1 MSTKPRVKEE
11 TVKDRIKAILEA
23 QKVWYCMPPA
33 NGYGK
38 SGNFDFIAC
47 VRGAFLGIEAKRDE
61 KEMPTRLQT
70 ENAVKLAGA
79 YGVMLLIHKGNVELV
94 EDTIIEMRRRMAD
107 VRVSYRLNH
116 WPKQEI
122 LGLLDEGDKDVKV
135 IKGKKK

>member
-1 MSTKPRVKEE
+1 MSTKPRTKEE
-11 TVKDRIKAILEA
+11 PVKDQIKAILEA

-33 NGYGK
+33 NGYGRA
-38 SGNFDFIAC
+38 GNFDFIVC

-94 EDTIIEMRRRMAD
+94 EATLNEMRRRM
-107 VRVSYRLNH
+107 VGVHVGYKLNH
-116 WPKQEI
+116 WPEQEI
-122 LGLLDEGDKDVKV
+122 VALLDTGDKDVKV